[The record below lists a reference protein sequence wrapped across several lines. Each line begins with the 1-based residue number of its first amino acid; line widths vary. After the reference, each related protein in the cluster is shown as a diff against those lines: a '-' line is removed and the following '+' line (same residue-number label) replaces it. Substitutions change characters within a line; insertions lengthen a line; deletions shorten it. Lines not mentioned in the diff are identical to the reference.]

1 MILVQK
7 DKTINIPLLL
17 VGVEDAFSFTSKVM
31 SVSFHKYSP
40 GFFPGKYL
48 CFLPCF
54 QFPGTLFCLTSLLLY
69 SVGGQP
75 KHLRLKISHQRP
87 LGAADMFSLINY
99 TLKWE

>member
-1 MILVQK
+1 MNLVQK

-48 CFLPCF
+48 RFLPSF
-54 QFPGTLFCLTSLLLY
+54 QLPGTLFCLTSLLL
-69 SVGGQP
+69 
-75 KHLRLKISHQRP
+75 
-87 LGAADMFSLINY
+87 
-99 TLKWE
+99 